1 MKRYWFVFVF
11 LVASVLVF
19 VFYPHKGCYDTESS
33 LRRRSVR
40 VSAPL
45 PRRVFSAAKTVPFQE
60 TEFYRTIIDENLFS
74 PLGWQNPVPRD
85 PYQLLGTLVSGAT
98 EGVCVSKAVI
108 SVGGEVRILGIGDA
122 LDGKTRV
129 LGIDRHS
136 VVLDQAGKERVL
148 HLPVSSMFLKGR

>member
-1 MKRYWFVFVF
+1 MF
-11 LVASVLVF
+11 LVACVLVF
-19 VFYPHKGCYDTESS
+19 VFYRQKGGNDTKSS

-45 PRRVFSAAKTVPFQE
+45 PLRVFSTAKTIPFQE
-60 TEFYRTIIDENLFS
+60 TECYRTIIDDTLFR
-74 PLGWQNPVPRD
+74 PLGWRKPVPRD

-98 EGVCVSKAVI
+98 EGVWVSKAVI

-136 VVLDQAGKERVL
+136 VVLEQGGKARVL
-148 HLPVSSMFLKGR
+148 RLSVSSVFLKGNR